1 MKPAAR
7 SGWKYNFGMHLRRY
21 LLFKVAGI
29 TAFIS
34 LFFVAYFHILYA
46 TASRA
51 SMMPLTFIDDLVG
64 FHPLAFYPYASLWV
78 YAGLAPIIMPSLREL
93 IVYGLWAAAL
103 CITGLAC
110 FWFWPTAVPP
120 LQIDTSL
127 YTGFS
132 LIHGLDA
139 SGNACPSLHIATAV
153 FTAIWLHRL
162 LAESSTPRWLQ
173 VVNWFWCA
181 IIAWSTV
188 ATGQHVA
195 LDVLGGGILGLVFA
209 RASLW
214 RRAARQR
221 L

>member
-1 MKPAAR
+1 MDPFNWPR
-7 SGWKYNFGMHLRRY
+7 DLGVRVRRHM
-21 LLFKVAGI
+21 LLKAVGT
-29 TAFIS
+29 TAFIW
-34 LFFVAYFHILYA
+34 FFFIAYFHVQNA
-46 TASRA
+46 TATQA
-51 SMMPLTFIDDLVG
+51 TVMPFSFIDELIG

-78 YAGLAPIIMPSLREL
+78 YVSLAPAFIPGLREL
-93 IVYGLWAAAL
+93 IAYGLWAAAL

-120 LQIDTSL
+120 LQIDTGL

-132 LIHGLDA
+132 LIHSLDA

-162 LAESSTPRWLQ
+162 LAESSAPRWLQ

-181 IIAWSTV
+181 VIAWSTV

-195 LDVLGGGILGLVFA
+195 LDVLGGGILGMVFA

-214 RRAARQR
+214 RRTAKQR